1 MPQPLD
7 GRAAATT
14 NPSCRYNT
22 GVIADLLLA
31 IETSSA
37 RGSVAL
43 GRGARVLGATVLPT
57 ERRHTSELLPAIRD
71 LLHAAGHAPRDVGVV
86 AFSQGPGSFTGL
98 RIAATVARMW
108 QSAVGS
114 RVVGVPSLEV
124 CARNA
129 LTHPDHP
136 ARVAVLVD
144 ARRNQV
150 FGGLFERLPACAST
164 ESPDGLTALQPAA
177 LHDVAAWL
185 ATIPRPCA
193 LLGDGVA
200 RNAEAIA
207 AAGADLLP
215 LPLEYAWPDAR
226 QVLAIGAR
234 LANEGHFLAP
244 GEIVPAYH
252 RPPECE
258 EVYEQRRAE
267 AKAKRGEA

>member
-1 MPQPLD
+1 M
-7 GRAAATT
+7 
-14 NPSCRYNT
+14 
-22 GVIADLLLA
+22 IADLLLA

-71 LLHAAGHAPRDVGVV
+71 LLQAAGYAPHDVGVV

-150 FGGLFERLPACAST
+150 FGGLFERTPGGST
-164 ESPDGLTALQPAA
+164 GEDSPIALTTLQPAA
-177 LHDVAAWL
+177 LHDVAVWL
-185 ATIPRPCA
+185 ATLPRPCA

-200 RNAEAIA
+200 RHAETIV

-215 LPLEYAWPDAR
+215 LSPEYAWPDAR
-226 QVLAIGAR
+226 QVLAIGAH
-234 LANEGHFLAP
+234 LANEGRFLAP